1 MKKFYDKISVL
12 ESGCWRW
19 LGACNDRYGFVVVDG
34 KTWLAH
40 RFSYTLHC
48 DDIPM
53 GEQVL
58 HTCDNGFCVNPAHLF
73 IGSQQDNMTDKV
85 NKNRQAKGMDNGTSK
100 LTDEEVLE
108 IRKLCDEDNLFQYEI
123 AEKFNVDPK
132 TITNIKLRRQWRHL

>member
-1 MKKFYDKISVL
+1 
-12 ESGCWRW
+12 
-19 LGACNDRYGFVVVDG
+19 
-34 KTWLAH
+34 
-40 RFSYTLHC
+40 
-48 DDIPM
+48 
-53 GEQVL
+53 
-58 HTCDNGFCVNPAHLF
+58 
-73 IGSQQDNMTDKV
+73 MTDKA